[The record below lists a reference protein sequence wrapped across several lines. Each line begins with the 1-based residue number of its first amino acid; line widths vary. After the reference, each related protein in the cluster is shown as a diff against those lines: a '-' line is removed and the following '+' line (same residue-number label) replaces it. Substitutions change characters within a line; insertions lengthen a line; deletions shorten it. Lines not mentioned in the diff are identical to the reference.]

1 MPANNTYIEDSL
13 ELNLFYLRIM
23 KEHALFLQLAFTPKN
38 KDLGV
43 QAESIR
49 LRMDD
54 LMRQTMQVSR
64 GYLREA
70 AMPSGEL
77 FTRYTEE
84 AERQTQ
90 NLTGVLIDMQLTLEE
105 YNLGGVVAQSSS
117 MQQTVDGINYSAA
130 SLTGELLQL
139 KLRVQSD
146 VAACAMFTSIYPL
159 QIDHLIREAED
170 YLSMLNRLNARQ
182 LQMGPQELADEQA
195 LMDGLMGEHALFIDG
210 LLDPAETALKM
221 KARAFY
227 PEFHR
232 LSQQATAAK
241 RAPGTLPVLTRRTIP
256 AVQNIVNFKAQGAE
270 GILSC
275 KIRSIILPLLA
286 DHVLREANYYLRI
299 LKETLGR

>member
-23 KEHALFLQLAFTPKN
+23 KEHALFMQLAFTPKN

-49 LRMDD
+49 LRMND
-54 LMRQTMQVSR
+54 LMFQTIQVSR
-64 GYLREA
+64 GYLSEA
-70 AMPSGEL
+70 VMSSGEL

-90 NLTGVLIDMQLTLEE
+90 NLTGVPMDMQLTLEE
-105 YNLGGVVAQSSS
+105 YNLAGAAAAAPSI
-117 MQQTVDGINYSAA
+117 QQTVDGINYSAA

-139 KLRVQSD
+139 KQRVHSD
-146 VAACAMFTSIYPL
+146 VMACMIFTSIYPL
-159 QIDHLIREAED
+159 QIDHLIREAEN
-170 YLSMLNRLNARQ
+170 YLRMLDRLSARQ

-195 LMDGLMGEHALFIDG
+195 LMDRLMGEHALFIDG
-210 LLDPAETALKM
+210 LLDPAETAIKT

-232 LSQQATAAK
+232 LSQQAMAAK
-241 RAPGTLPVLTRRTIP
+241 RAPQTLPVLTHRTIP
-256 AVQNIVNFKAQGAE
+256 AVQNIVNFKSQGAD

-275 KIRSIILPLLA
+275 KIRSIIQPLLA

-299 LKETLGR
+299 LKETLGQ

>member
-23 KEHALFLQLAFTPKN
+23 KEHALFMQLAFTPKN

-43 QAESIR
+43 RAESIR
-49 LRMDD
+49 LRMND
-54 LMRQTMQVSR
+54 LMFQTIQVSR
-64 GYLREA
+64 GYLSEA
-70 AMPSGEL
+70 VMSSGEL

-90 NLTGVLIDMQLTLEE
+90 NLTGVPMDMQLTLEE
-105 YNLGGVVAQSSS
+105 YNLAGAAAAAPSI
-117 MQQTVDGINYSAA
+117 QQTVDGINYSAA

-139 KLRVQSD
+139 KQRVHSD
-146 VAACAMFTSIYPL
+146 VMACMIFTSIYPL
-159 QIDHLIREAED
+159 QIDHLIREAEN
-170 YLSMLNRLNARQ
+170 YLRMLDRLSARQ

-195 LMDGLMGEHALFIDG
+195 LMDRLMGEHALFIDG
-210 LLDPAETALKM
+210 LLDPAETALKT

-232 LSQQATAAK
+232 LSQQAMAAK
-241 RAPGTLPVLTRRTIP
+241 RAPQTLPVLTHRTIP
-256 AVQNIVNFKAQGAE
+256 AVQNIVNFKSQGAD

-275 KIRSIILPLLA
+275 KIRSIIQPLLA

-299 LKETLGR
+299 LKETLGQ